1 MRFSHLALACLLST
15 VSTVALAGNQ
25 PTFGT
30 SQGPVSNPGIFVQ
43 PSDCATGFNKSGVT
57 GSPTSGSYGWKCKT
71 PLIVC
76 PPAPPGMTGGLV
88 TPTATPSGKGAVFQY
103 FCSWIVPPK

>member
-1 MRFSHLALACLLST
+1 MRFSMIACAG
-15 VSTVALAGNQ
+15 VIAAIGTVAFASNNT
-25 PTFGT
+25 TFGPN
-30 SQGPVSNPGIFVQ
+30 QGPISNPGTPFM

-57 GSPTSGSYGWKCKT
+57 GSPGEGSYGWTCKT

-88 TPTATPSGKGAVFQY
+88 TPTATPSGKGVVFKY
-103 FCSWIVPPK
+103 FCSWNVPPK